1 LHFLK
6 LLAAEVSGNVF
17 WRNPFQA
24 VSNPKQL
31 IHYTV
36 MECEP
41 ILAQQAFPGQGPIS
55 NKVRLLKEKL
65 DELRFIN
72 LF

>member
-1 LHFLK
+1 MILSPK
-6 LLAAEVSGNVF
+6 IMLAAEVSGTVY
-17 WRNPFQA
+17 WRVPFQA

-41 ILAQQAFPGQGPIS
+41 ILAKQAFPGQGPIS
-55 NKVRLLKEKL
+55 NKVRFFQMQL
-65 DELRFIN
+65 DEI
-72 LF
+72 